1 MSEKQYII
9 GLDMMLGGYYGLRL
23 EGLVILSDTELEML
37 KEELELA
44 LVEEQ
49 AMAAAY
55 SDHDY

>member
-9 GLDMMLGGYYGLRL
+9 RLDMMLGGYYGLGL
-23 EGLVILSDTELEML
+23 EDLNNQSDVELKML
-37 KEELELA
+37 REELEIV

-49 AMAAAY
+49 SMAAAY